1 MRIHNFCAG
10 PCTLPLDV
18 LEEVQSELLDFEGSG
33 MSVIEMSH
41 RSAEYEAVH
50 EEALALFRENA
61 AVPEDFTILFL
72 QGGATLQ
79 FALVPMNLLREGTR
93 AGYVRSGTW
102 GKGAL
107 KDAALWGDA
116 YAAWD
121 GEPVSFSRMPSDD
134 ELEIQ
139 PDTRYLHVTS
149 NETIEGIR
157 MSSFPDI
164 DLPLVGDMS
173 SDYLSR
179 PVPWERFDLVY
190 GGAQKNLGP
199 AGLAVIVVRTSLLEE
214 MTQELPSYLRLGAHA
229 DKHSL
234 MNTPPMFAIYVTGK
248 VLRWMRDRGGVAGM
262 EERAAGR
269 SGAVYDAIDR
279 SRRLLSLTRRAGPSV
294 AHERGVPDAVGR
306 AGCRVPRGSRGA
318 RDAQPQG
325 PSKRGRDP
333 GEHLQRDDRR
343 RGRRP
348 GRVHGGVPRCRRMST
363 LVPFPARIVRPEWA
377 EHVVSPMHD
386 ALSREER
393 AEILAERPYAWLHVS
408 RTPEDAPEG
417 QEVDPAALDEA
428 NVAAL
433 QRLLD
438 ADLFEGFPEPALY
451 VYRLRS
457 AVHEQ
462 TGIVG
467 EVPPQA
473 FVDGR
478 ILGHEGVQ
486 PERVDALGTHLSRLG
501 ARSTLVAL
509 MFRADDDVRKL
520 VQATTDGAA
529 LRRFGSGELEQT
541 VWRVDDPEAAD
552 RIRERFDD
560 RPLYITDGHHRAMAS
575 VELWER
581 AGRPQ
586 GAGVPA
592 VLFPDEQLRMLAFH
606 RRVVGPLPF
615 DVDELLSHLRERVR
629 VEPVGGQPGERGVF
643 GLYVGGRW
651 YRLAP
656 GPGGAAA
663 GVESLDVSR
672 LHRLVI
678 EPIFGFGEAG
688 DPGLEFVSDAV
699 PVEELTSRVDEDGG
713 AAFTLVPPTFDQ
725 FVEVA
730 DRHEQMPAKATYFD
744 PKPQSGLFLKI
755 GEDEGINGS
764 RSTDP

>member
-1 MRIHNFCAG
+1 
-10 PCTLPLDV
+10 
-18 LEEVQSELLDFEGSG
+18 
-33 MSVIEMSH
+33 
-41 RSAEYEAVH
+41 
-50 EEALALFRENA
+50 
-61 AVPEDFTILFL
+61 
-72 QGGATLQ
+72 
-79 FALVPMNLLREGTR
+79 
-93 AGYVRSGTW
+93 
-102 GKGAL
+102 
-107 KDAALWGDA
+107 
-116 YAAWD
+116 
-121 GEPVSFSRMPSDD
+121 
-134 ELEIQ
+134 
-139 PDTRYLHVTS
+139 
-149 NETIEGIR
+149 
-157 MSSFPDI
+157 
-164 DLPLVGDMS
+164 
-173 SDYLSR
+173 
-179 PVPWERFDLVY
+179 
-190 GGAQKNLGP
+190 
-199 AGLAVIVVRTSLLEE
+199 
-214 MTQELPSYLRLGAHA
+214 
-229 DKHSL
+229 
-234 MNTPPMFAIYVTGK
+234 
-248 VLRWMRDRGGVAGM
+248 
-262 EERAAGR
+262 
-269 SGAVYDAIDR
+269 
-279 SRRLLSLTRRAGPSV
+279 
-294 AHERGVPDAVGR
+294 
-306 AGCRVPRGSRGA
+306 
-318 RDAQPQG
+318 
-325 PSKRGRDP
+325 
-333 GEHLQRDDRR
+333 
-343 RGRRP
+343 
-348 GRVHGGVPRCRRMST
+348 MST

-457 AVHEQ
+457 AEHEQ

-529 LRRFGSGELEQT
+529 LRRFGSRELEQT
-541 VWRVDDPEAAD
+541 VWRVDDPEAAG
-552 RIRERFDD
+552 RIRERFDH

-615 DVDELLSHLRERVR
+615 DVDELLSQLRERVR
-629 VEPVGGQPGERGVF
+629 VEPVVGQPGERGVF

-651 YRLAP
+651 FRLAP
-656 GPGGAAA
+656 GPGEAAA

-699 PVEELTSRVDEDGG
+699 PVEELMSRVDEDGG

-744 PKPQSGLFLKI
+744 PKPQSGLFLRI
-755 GEDEGINGS
+755 EEDEELIVPEPSGP
-764 RSTDP
+764 RDP